1 MSEMTQLWP
10 ADKVSRWP
18 IARLVPYARNSNV
31 HSPEQIAQLAASMK
45 EWGWTMPCLVAEDGT
60 IIAGHGRVMA
70 ATQLGFT
77 EVPVM
82 VATGWSEAQRR
93 AYVIADNKLARNST
107 TDADM
112 LALELRELVDLNF
125 QVDLTG
131 FNQDELADLLVDRT
145 EGLTDPD
152 DVPAAPET
160 AVSRLGDV
168 WVLGDH
174 RITCGDSTDQA
185 TVTAALG
192 GNVPVL
198 MVTDPPYG
206 VEYDADWRN
215 SALRADGSK
224 IGNRAVGKVLND
236 DIADWRATWALFPG
250 RIAYVWHSMVYAHK
264 VAESLL
270 SVGLK
275 VRAQIVWV
283 KNQLVISRGHYHNQH
298 EPLFYA
304 VREDDMDWQPDHEI
318 ALYTVKEG
326 QTENWRG
333 GRKQSTV
340 WFIDKNIKSET
351 GHSTQK
357 PIECMKRPI
366 ENNAN
371 PGQWV
376 YEPFSGSGTTIIAGE
391 MTGRRVAAIELN
403 PPYVD
408 INCLRWSNF
417 TGGKA
422 VLEATGESFDVVAAR
437 RLVEVKNGED
447 GQTATA

>member
-1 MSEMTQLWP
+1 MSDVTQLWP
-10 ADKVSRWP
+10 ADKVERWP
-18 IARLVPYARNSNV
+18 LDRLVPYAKNSNM
-31 HSPEQIAQLAASMK
+31 HSPEQVSQLAASMK

-107 TDADM
+107 TDSEM
-112 LALELRELVDLNF
+112 LARELRELVDMNF
-125 QVDLTG
+125 AVDLMG
-131 FNQDELADLLVDRT
+131 FNQDELADLLVQGTD
-145 EGLTDPD
+145 GLTDPD
-152 DVPAAPET
+152 EVPAAPET
-160 AVSRLGDV
+160 PVSRLGDI

-174 RITCGDSTDQA
+174 RIGCGDSTD
-185 TVTAALG
+185 AAFVAKVLNG
-192 GNVPVL
+192 VVPIV

-206 VEYDADWRN
+206 VEYDVDWRN
-215 SALRADGSK
+215 EAFKKSDKLAT
-224 IGNRAVGKVLND
+224 GKVLND
-236 DIADWRATWALFPG
+236 DIADWRAAWALFPG
-250 RIAYVWHSMVYAHK
+250 RIAYVWHVSLHAHK

-270 SVGLK
+270 SCGLR
-275 VRAQIVWV
+275 VRSQIVWV
-283 KNQLVISRGHYHNQH
+283 KNQLVISRGAYHSQH

-304 VREDDMDWQPDHEI
+304 VREDEIDWQADHEL

-326 QTENWRG
+326 QTANWRG

-340 WFIDKNIKSET
+340 WFIDKNLKSET

-366 ENNAN
+366 ENNAS

-391 MTGRRVAAIELN
+391 MTGRRVAALELN

-408 INCLRWSNF
+408 IACLRWQNF
-417 TGGKA
+417 VGSKA
-422 VLEATGESFDVVAAR
+422 TLETTGESFDVVAAR
-437 RLVEVKNGED
+437 RLIEVRD
-447 GQTATA
+447 GCGQAD

>member
-1 MSEMTQLWP
+1 MSDVMQLWP
-10 ADKVSRWP
+10 ADKTERWP
-18 IARLVPYARNSNV
+18 LERLVPYAKNSNV
-31 HSPEQIAQLAASMK
+31 HSPEQVSQLAASMK

-77 EVPVM
+77 EAPVM
-82 VATGWSEAQRR
+82 VATGWTEAQRK

-112 LALELRELVDLNF
+112 LARELRELVDMNF
-125 QVDLTG
+125 AVDLMG
-131 FNQDELADLLVDRT
+131 FNQDELADLLVQGT

-152 DVPAAPET
+152 EVPPAPET

-168 WVLGDH
+168 WLLGDH
-174 RITCGDSTDQA
+174 RIGCGDSTD
-185 TVTAALG
+185 AAFVAKVLNG
-192 GNVPVL
+192 VVPVV

-206 VEYDADWRN
+206 VEYDANWRN
-215 SALRADGSK
+215 RIVCADGSK
-224 IGNRAVGKVLND
+224 VAARAVGKVLND
-236 DIADWRATWALFPG
+236 DIADWRAAWALFPG
-250 RIAYVWHSMVYAHK
+250 RIAYVWHAGLHSHK

-270 SVGLK
+270 SCGLR
-275 VRAQIVWV
+275 VRSQIVWV
-283 KNQLVISRGHYHNQH
+283 KNQLVISRGNYHSQH

-304 VREDDMDWQPDHEI
+304 VREDEIDWQADHEL
-318 ALYTVKEG
+318 ALYAVKEG
-326 QTENWRG
+326 QTANWRG

-340 WFIDKNIKSET
+340 WFIDKNLKSET

-366 ENNAN
+366 ENNAS

-376 YEPFSGSGTTIIAGE
+376 YEPFSGSGTTVIAGE

-408 INCLRWSNF
+408 ICAIRWMNF
-417 TGGKA
+417 TGLKA
-422 VLEATGESFDVVAAR
+422 TLEATGESFDVVAAR
-437 RLVEVKNGED
+437 RLIEVRD
-447 GQTATA
+447 GGGQAD